1 MSNKLFQNNSGTSG
15 IPPPPVPKEDV
26 KKSQSINGGL
36 KNKQVEPDYEVIEF
50 GQYSNA
56 PLVHT
61 KVSKSKRQILLN
73 ASNF

>member
-1 MSNKLFQNNSGTSG
+1 MKN
-15 IPPPPVPKEDV
+15 
-26 KKSQSINGGL
+26 SQSVNGGL

-61 KVSKSKRQILLN
+61 KVPKSMTKILLD
-73 ASNF
+73 FIHF